1 MDEDGTV
8 ISAFISTDQESFSK
22 LCLEDSTEKITK
34 PCSSPCTIS
43 CIWVMVGNAQAERI
57 FSIQNRM
64 KTRLRMNLT
73 IEHLDQLVRLSNTEG
88 MIESFDF
95 DSA

>member
-1 MDEDGTV
+1 
-8 ISAFISTDQESFSK
+8 
-22 LCLEDSTEKITK
+22 
-34 PCSSPCTIS
+34 
-43 CIWVMVGNAQAERI
+43 MVGNAQAERI